1 MIELKIWEIEG
12 EGECDKVTDSH
23 SVPTKATTRPQ
34 KIQRVYD
41 TGMQLAN
48 ALRLVSM
55 QEEANDL
62 ELWVLGMVTE
72 LEDMEGEMK

>member
-12 EGECDKVTDSH
+12 EGDKVTDSH
-23 SVPTKATTRPQ
+23 SVQTKRPQ

-72 LEDMEGEMK
+72 LEDMEGESK